1 MRGPEPSE
9 RGEPRVHFPQLLGF
23 EPVEP
28 ALRIHRC
35 FDEAGFA
42 QNTQVLRHS
51 WLGHAELT
59 LDLPNR
65 PVRRDEQ
72 AQDGAPIRLGDDFEH

>member
-1 MRGPEPSE
+1 
-9 RGEPRVHFPQLLGF
+9 
-23 EPVEP
+23 
-28 ALRIHRC
+28 
-35 FDEAGFA
+35 
-42 QNTQVLRHS
+42 
-51 WLGHAELT
+51 LT